1 MTLSESQHAAY
12 SRHWNPGQLPADW
25 TLEKLMAKHA
35 SHPFNPDIANA
46 FFRAGLIES
55 WGRGIER
62 ITEIELQDN
71 PAANHF
77 KAVVRRLPADDTLA
91 ENAKAESKAESLEV
105 RVLRALQSGPLS
117 KAALVQALG
126 MRKVTGQLNQQ
137 VRDLLSRGHVEMTL
151 PDTPRSR
158 LQKYRLT
165 AAGQRL
171 QAALR
176 PGQAAQQAGKG
187 GAP

>member
-105 RVLRALQSGPLS
+105 RVLRALQSGPTTAVAAIDKSSL
-117 KAALVQALG
+117 ALVLILSVLILHEPFTWKTAVGVGLILG
-126 MRKVTGQLNQQ
+126 GTLVVTL
-137 VRDLLSRGHVEMTL
+137 
-151 PDTPRSR
+151 
-158 LQKYRLT
+158 K
-165 AAGQRL
+165 
-171 QAALR
+171 
-176 PGQAAQQAGKG
+176 
-187 GAP
+187 